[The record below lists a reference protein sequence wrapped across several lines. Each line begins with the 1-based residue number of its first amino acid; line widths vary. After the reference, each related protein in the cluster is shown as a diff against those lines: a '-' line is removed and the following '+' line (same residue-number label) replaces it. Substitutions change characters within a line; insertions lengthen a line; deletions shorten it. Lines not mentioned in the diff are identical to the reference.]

1 MSVLTVYSQM
11 ILFERY
17 RLNQQ
22 VILKQYIKTLQPEK
36 LEAVYSE
43 VTCISKWNVKMPLK
57 CFPSP
62 FSLLPVPS
70 GKKYAVAKTPQQ
82 LHLWV

>member
-43 VTCISKWNVKMPLK
+43 VTCISK
-57 CFPSP
+57 
-62 FSLLPVPS
+62 
-70 GKKYAVAKTPQQ
+70 
-82 LHLWV
+82 